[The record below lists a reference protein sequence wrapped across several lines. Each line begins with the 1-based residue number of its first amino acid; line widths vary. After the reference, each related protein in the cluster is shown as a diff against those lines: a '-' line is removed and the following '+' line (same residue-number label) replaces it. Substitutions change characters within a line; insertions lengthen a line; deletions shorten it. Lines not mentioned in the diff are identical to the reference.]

1 MLAVG
6 KVWELEG
13 GTQTFSVS
21 WERLDDTVYVRPVG
35 ELDLGTVEQF
45 RQALSEAESER
56 TDLVI
61 DLRGLTF
68 IDSTGLHELIQAR
81 QRREQQGRR
90 LALVRGEAPVQRILT
105 VAKLHQFFEFVEP
118 HQREWS

>member
-6 KVWELEG
+6 RVWELEG

-61 DLRGLTF
+61 DLRDLTF

-81 QRREQQGRR
+81 QRLEQQGRR
-90 LALVRGEAPVQRILT
+90 LALVRGKAPVQRILT

-118 HQREWS
+118 DQREWS

>member
-1 MLAVG
+1 V
-6 KVWELEG
+6 ESLES

-21 WERLDDTVYVRPVG
+21 WQRLDDTVHVRPVG

-68 IDSTGLHELIQAR
+68 IDSSGLHELIQAR
-81 QRREQQGRR
+81 QRCEQQGRR
-90 LALVRGEAPVQRILT
+90 LALVRGSAPVQRILT
-105 VAKLHQFFEFVEP
+105 VAKLDEFFDFVEP
-118 HQREWS
+118 DQTEWS